1 VGDRRD
7 AYRDL
12 VGRSGGKIPFGIPR
26 YRWKGTI
33 KIDLQQV
40 GWGGVD
46 SIDLDQDREQVAD
59 AFECG
64 NEPSGSVKCGEFL
77 D

>member
-26 YRWKGTI
+26 YRWKDTI

-46 SIDLDQDREQVAD
+46 SIDLDQDRDRWWTLVSAVM
-59 AFECG
+59 
-64 NEPSGSVKCGEFL
+64 NLRVP
-77 D
+77 